1 MKGCDPLGCPAILVA
16 GHGPFAWG
24 RTVTDAAHNAV
35 IVEEIAAMALQT
47 ITANVRAKPL
57 EKVLH
62 EKHFFRKH
70 GSTAYYGQKKGS

>member
-1 MKGCDPLGCPAILVA
+1 
-16 GHGPFAWG
+16 
-24 RTVTDAAHNAV
+24 V
-35 IVEEIAAMALQT
+35 IVEEIAALALQT

-70 GSTAYYGQKKGS
+70 GSTAYYGQKKGG